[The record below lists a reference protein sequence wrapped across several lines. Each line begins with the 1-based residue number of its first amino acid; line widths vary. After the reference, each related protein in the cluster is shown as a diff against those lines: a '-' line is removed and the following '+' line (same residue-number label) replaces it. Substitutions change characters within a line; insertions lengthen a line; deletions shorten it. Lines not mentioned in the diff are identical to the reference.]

1 MADIGFGSGSH
12 TSGIDERLA
21 GLRTASGAIVTSSRK
36 IRVELLVGLLIVV
49 FSFLLVLML
58 VNKRSAPITTPTP
71 NETPV
76 ASVNEQM
83 GGLLDGEAYVSVS
96 VGAGEY
102 PPEMKEGDTVR
113 VVVVPSVNTDGIARS
128 IKELAVVRSIGK
140 AGDLGI
146 ESVVTLHGPESLA
159 VDIADAEKVQLSIVE
174 VAVR

>member
-21 GLRTASGAIVTSSRK
+21 GLRAASGSTVTSSRK
-36 IRVELLVGLLIVV
+36 IRVEILIGLLIVV

-58 VNKRSAPITTPTP
+58 VNQRSAPITTPAP
-71 NETPV
+71 NET
-76 ASVNEQM
+76 SVTSVQEQM
-83 GGLLDGEAYVSVS
+83 DGLLDGEAYVSVS

-113 VVVVPSVNTDGIARS
+113 VVVVPSMNTDGIARS
-128 IKELAVVRSIGK
+128 IKELAVVRSIGQ

-146 ESVVTLHGPESLA
+146 ESVVTLQGPESLA
-159 VDIADAEKVQLSIVE
+159 VDIADAEKVQLSIVG
-174 VAVR
+174 VTVR

>member
-21 GLRTASGAIVTSSRK
+21 GLRATSGAIVTSSRK
-36 IRVELLVGLLIVV
+36 IRVELLIGLLIVV

-58 VNKRSAPITTPTP
+58 VNKRSAPVTTPTP

-76 ASVNEQM
+76 ASVNEQV

-96 VGAGEY
+96 VGVGEY

-113 VVVVPSVNTDGIARS
+113 VSS
-128 IKELAVVRSIGK
+128 FHL
-140 AGDLGI
+140 
-146 ESVVTLHGPESLA
+146 
-159 VDIADAEKVQLSIVE
+159 
-174 VAVR
+174 

>member
-1 MADIGFGSGSH
+1 MD
-12 TSGIDERLA
+12 
-21 GLRTASGAIVTSSRK
+21 
-36 IRVELLVGLLIVV
+36 
-49 FSFLLVLML
+49 
-58 VNKRSAPITTPTP
+58 
-71 NETPV
+71 
-76 ASVNEQM
+76 
-83 GGLLDGEAYVSVS
+83 GLLDGEAYVSVS

>member
-21 GLRTASGAIVTSSRK
+21 GLRATSGAIVTSSRK
-36 IRVELLVGLLIVV
+36 IRVELLIGLLIVV

-58 VNKRSAPITTPTP
+58 VNKRTAPVTTPTP

-76 ASVNEQM
+76 ASVNEQV

-96 VGAGEY
+96 VGVGEY